1 MTDEECREL
10 GIMTETELKEM
21 DQRLDAI
28 QIVGLAD
35 LVKYFDRIN
44 DKLFQLNNMIIAGY
58 FALIVIKPNT
68 SSWLIF
74 IPIINFFLL
83 LFVDWQMMEKSRL
96 ESNVKS
102 ISAIERDRLGNL
114 VQKSNIYSL
123 MTIITTIIVTIIFTY
138 LIIRK

>member
-58 FALIVIKPNT
+58 FALIVIKPIT
-68 SSWLIF
+68 SSWLIL

-102 ISAIERDRLGNL
+102 ISPIERDRLGNL

-123 MTIITTIIVTIIFTY
+123 MTIITTVIVTVIFTY
-138 LIIRK
+138 LIIHN